1 MYSIQIV
8 STHMGKSTRMK
19 RVKCENCNDNTVD
32 SEIFAR
38 ILFSR
43 IVLKDVLVMWKIRE

>member
-1 MYSIQIV
+1 MTNRGADQ
-8 STHMGKSTRMK
+8 TAQAGLPLCCTRQQSQ
-19 RVKCENCNDNTVD
+19 VTVD

-43 IVLKDVLVMWKIRE
+43 IALKDVLVM